1 MEMVRT
7 HRTGRDGLC
16 RIRIRA
22 GLARQKAAR
31 CCEAQDWR
39 GEPRP
44 MGPLVISIRWLLRGM
59 DARSGSTASRQS
71 LRIVYL
77 EKRKERAIQ
86 ATQEGPVFQWRGG
99 GRGGRFTR

>member
-1 MEMVRT
+1 MEMART
-7 HRTGRDGLC
+7 RRTGRDGLC

-31 CCEAQDWR
+31 CCKAQDYR
-39 GEPRP
+39 GAPRP
-44 MGPLVISIRWLLRGM
+44 MGPLVISTRWLLQGM
-59 DARSGSTASRQS
+59 GARNGSPASRQS

-86 ATQEGPVFQWRGG
+86 AIQEGPAFPRRGPG
-99 GRGGRFTR
+99 WGV

>member
-22 GLARQKAAR
+22 GLARQKGAR
-31 CCEAQDWR
+31 CCKAQDR
-39 GEPRP
+39 HGAPRP
-44 MGPLVISIRWLLRGM
+44 MDPLVISIRWLLQGM
-59 DARSGSTASRQS
+59 DARSGSPESRQS

-77 EKRKERAIQ
+77 EKKKERAIQ
-86 ATQEGPVFQWRGG
+86 ATQEDPVFPRRGQG
-99 GRGGRFTR
+99 